1 MPLAPAAR
9 SLLDAMEAA
18 GTPPLWELSI
28 EEARS
33 NRELFGNLE
42 EPVAVAMVE
51 DRTIPGPAG
60 DLPVRIYTADAGTRR
75 PLIVYF
81 HGGGFV
87 FCSVDTHDN
96 TCRRLTN
103 ATGAVVVSVDYRLAP
118 EHCFPAPVD
127 DCYAATVWAHS
138 HASELDAD
146 ANRLVVAGLRAG
158 AEPA

>member
-9 SLLDAMEAA
+9 NLLDAMEAA

-42 EPVAVAMVE
+42 ETVPVARVE
-51 DRTIPGPAG
+51 DRAIPGPGG
-60 DLPVRIYTADAGTRR
+60 DLPVRIYTPEAGEPR

-87 FCSVDTHDN
+87 FCSLDTHDN

-103 ATGAVVVSVDYRLAP
+103 ATGAVV
-118 EHCFPAPVD
+118 
-127 DCYAATVWAHS
+127 
-138 HASELDAD
+138 
-146 ANRLVVAGLRAG
+146 
-158 AEPA
+158 